1 MKESEE
7 NEIVI
12 ENTNT
17 NKNNSNEKNEGVF
30 DKIRILKSE
39 NYKIEKK
46 NIALIKSSP
55 DNEIEELIKKLTGTE
70 NSINNIGIRK
80 TLKIISGEISI
91 KEIYLYDY
99 NYYIFNIYSYLKKEV
114 MKNCD
119 IYAIICNIF
128 DQNLETY
135 FNEFV
140 DYLKKNMEYSKKKL
154 VFILIKSTN
163 NFLMSMVSSEQLISV
178 KEKISTL
185 FKGFKYFCIHIDI
198 NEINVDSLL
207 DDIIKI

>member
-17 NKNNSNEKNEGVF
+17 NKNNSNEKNEGVL

-198 NEINVDSLL
+198 NEINIDSLL

>member
-17 NKNNSNEKNEGVF
+17 NKNNISEKNEGIL

>member
-1 MKESEE
+1 
-7 NEIVI
+7 
-12 ENTNT
+12 
-17 NKNNSNEKNEGVF
+17 
-30 DKIRILKSE
+30 
-39 NYKIEKK
+39 
-46 NIALIKSSP
+46 
-55 DNEIEELIKKLTGTE
+55 
-70 NSINNIGIRK
+70 
-80 TLKIISGEISI
+80 
-91 KEIYLYDY
+91 
-99 NYYIFNIYSYLKKEV
+99 

-163 NFLMSMVSSEQLISV
+163 NFLMGMVSSEQLISV

>member
-17 NKNNSNEKNEGVF
+17 NKNNNNEKNEGVL

>member
-7 NEIVI
+7 NENVI

-17 NKNNSNEKNEGVF
+17 NKNNISEKNEGVL

>member
-17 NKNNSNEKNEGVF
+17 NKINISEKNEGVL

>member
-7 NEIVI
+7 NDI
-12 ENTNT
+12 ENINT
-17 NKNNSNEKNEGVF
+17 NENNINDKNKSIL
-30 DKIRILKSE
+30 DKFRILEGNINVKQKS
-39 NYKIEKK
+39 
-46 NIALIKSSP
+46 NIALIKSSY

-70 NSINNIGIRK
+70 NNINNIGIRK
-80 TLKIISGEISI
+80 TIKIISGNVEIKYI
-91 KEIYLYDY
+91 CLYDY
-99 NYYIFNIYSYLKKEV
+99 NYYIFNKYSYLKKEV

-128 DQNLETY
+128 DQNLEVY

-140 DYLKKNMEYSKKKL
+140 DYLKKNIEYSKKKI

-185 FKGFKYFCIHIDI
+185 FKNFKPSCIDI
-198 NEINVDSLL
+198 DTNEINADKILQE
-207 DDIIKI
+207 IIKI

>member
-17 NKNNSNEKNEGVF
+17 NKNNISEKNEGVL

-128 DQNLETY
+128 EQNLETY

>member
-17 NKNNSNEKNEGVF
+17 NKNNSNEKNEGVL

-128 DQNLETY
+128 DQN
-135 FNEFV
+135 
-140 DYLKKNMEYSKKKL
+140 
-154 VFILIKSTN
+154 
-163 NFLMSMVSSEQLISV
+163 
-178 KEKISTL
+178 
-185 FKGFKYFCIHIDI
+185 
-198 NEINVDSLL
+198 
-207 DDIIKI
+207 

>member
-17 NKNNSNEKNEGVF
+17 NKNNSNEKNEGVL

-163 NFLMSMVSSEQLISV
+163 NFLMSMVSSEQLIFV

>member
-17 NKNNSNEKNEGVF
+17 NKNNINEKNEGVL

>member
-17 NKNNSNEKNEGVF
+17 NKNNISEKNEGVL

-119 IYAIICNIF
+119 IYAIICNIL

>member
-17 NKNNSNEKNEGVF
+17 NKINSNEKNEGVL

-46 NIALIKSSP
+46 NIGLIKSSP

>member
-17 NKNNSNEKNEGVF
+17 NKNNISEKNEGVL

-55 DNEIEELIKKLTGTE
+55 DNEMEELIKKLTGTE

-198 NEINVDSLL
+198 NEINIDSLL

>member
-17 NKNNSNEKNEGVF
+17 NKNNSNEKNEGIL

>member
-17 NKNNSNEKNEGVF
+17 NKNNSNEKNEGVL

-46 NIALIKSSP
+46 NIALIKSSL

>member
-17 NKNNSNEKNEGVF
+17 NKNNISGKNEGVL

>member
-17 NKNNSNEKNEGVF
+17 NKNNSNEKNEGVL

>member
-17 NKNNSNEKNEGVF
+17 NKNNSNEKNEGVL

-185 FKGFKYFCIHIDI
+185 FKGIKYFCIHIDI

>member
-17 NKNNSNEKNEGVF
+17 NKNISNEKNEGVL

>member
-12 ENTNT
+12 ESTNT
-17 NKNNSNEKNEGVF
+17 NKNNISEKNEGVL

-163 NFLMSMVSSEQLISV
+163 NFLMSMVSSEQLIFV

>member
-17 NKNNSNEKNEGVF
+17 NKNNISGKNEGVL

-46 NIALIKSSP
+46 NIGLIKSSP

>member
-17 NKNNSNEKNEGVF
+17 NKNNISEKNEGVL

>member
-7 NEIVI
+7 NENVI

-17 NKNNSNEKNEGVF
+17 NKNNSNEKNEGVL